1 MISPCKISV
10 NLKSVKSVI
19 KNKSDFLA
27 IVKKCETIR
36 KVLERATKDA
46 TEDDLQGSL
55 GDALAELNM

>member
-1 MISPCKISV
+1 MSAQ
-10 NLKSVKSVI
+10 SVI

-36 KVLERATKDA
+36 NVLERVTKDA

-55 GDALAELNM
+55 GNALSELNM